1 MSLERLGLNVS
12 ELSINAIT
20 VIRNHSVTEFRTKT
34 YILAR
39 KHCVDLTDERNVT
52 VSTSASSRTRRRDG
66 ARRFRLR
73 FYGGLAPMG

>member
-12 ELSINAIT
+12 RLSIIAIT

-39 KHCVDLTDERNVT
+39 KHCVALTDERNMT
-52 VSTSASSRTRRRDG
+52 VSTSAASRSRRRDG
-66 ARRFRLR
+66 VRRFRLR